1 MNAYGDIR
9 HASRPVPCRPRMSRQ
24 NRAKLFAPYNALK
37 EFQPAVQAKEV
48 LYVRRRELSEVQQ
61 ERLDRQLRGLKRK
74 DTVAVTWF
82 QPKKDGLNSDR
93 GQYISRTGTLENI
106 DEVFQVLVLDRQPIA
121 FSDILEIR
129 RV

>member
-1 MNAYGDIR
+1 MNAYSDIR

-37 EFQPAVQAKEV
+37 EFQPTVRAKEV

-61 ERLDRQLRGLKRK
+61 ERLDRQLRELKRK
-74 DTVAVTWF
+74 DTVSVTWF

-106 DEVFQVLVLDRQPIA
+106 DGVFQVLVLDRQSIA